1 MNKNDKDL
9 SSPMQLGWFVS
20 KISKPFYNRQGFTK
34 KFVIDNWKE
43 IVGEEFSKSSVPEK
57 IRIQKGGGI
66 LTIATDGATAT
77 EMQYIKVDIIKKI
90 NNYYGYKAVNRLRF
104 RNTYIENK

>member
-9 SSPMQLGWFVS
+9 STPMQLGWFVS

-43 IVGEEFSKSSVPEK
+43 IVGEDF
-57 IRIQKGGGI
+57 
-66 LTIATDGATAT
+66 
-77 EMQYIKVDIIKKI
+77 
-90 NNYYGYKAVNRLRF
+90 
-104 RNTYIENK
+104 

>member
-9 SSPMQLGWFVS
+9 SAPMQLGWFVS

-43 IVGEEFSKSSVPEK
+43 IVGEEVEK
-57 IRIQKGGGI
+57 VIDNI
-66 LTIATDGATAT
+66 LNEGTISDDMKESLDG
-77 EMQYIKVDIIKKI
+77 VDPWM
-90 NNYYGYKAVNRLRF
+90 A
-104 RNTYIENK
+104 NKMKQ